1 VSDSDSFIDEVSE
14 EVRRDRL
21 FGLMRRYGWIAILA
35 VVVLV
40 AGAGWREYSAAQ
52 DRAQA
57 QAFGDAIL
65 AALELEAPEARADAL
80 REITP
85 PAPESGVLLDMLIAA
100 EEANAGQA
108 EAAADRLQAAATTA
122 EAPQIYRDI
131 AAFKALVQG
140 TDSLPVEERR
150 IGFEALATAGN
161 PLRLLA
167 EEQLALIAVE
177 TGDTE
182 AALTQLQ
189 AILADSEVTAGLR
202 RRASQ
207 LIVALGGSLD
217 AA

>member
-1 VSDSDSFIDEVSE
+1 MSSQPDPAPS
-14 EVRRDRL
+14 R
-21 FGLMRRYGWIAILA
+21 
-35 VVVLV
+35 
-40 AGAGWREYSAAQ
+40 SAAV
-52 DRAQA
+52 
-57 QAFGDAIL
+57 G
-65 AALELEAPEARADAL
+65 E
-80 REITP
+80 
-85 PAPESGVLLDMLIAA
+85 
-100 EEANAGQA
+100 
-108 EAAADRLQAAATTA
+108 
-122 EAPQIYRDI
+122 
-131 AAFKALVQG
+131 
-140 TDSLPVEERR
+140 VEERR